1 MAADNNKTACGT
13 AGNCKKGF
21 SIALPWQILIGLLL
35 GAVFGATLPQYA
47 HYVDWAGQIFLRA
60 LKMIIIPL
68 VFTSL
73 VVGVASINSSKDLGR
88 LAGKTLAYYFVT
100 TAIAIVIGLL
110 LVNLIKPGVG
120 ANLPI
125 PENVDL
131 SSVGKSDTS
140 FMDQIISIVPSNI
153 FAEMSAGNILPVI
166 FFAIIFGFFITKS
179 AEKTRTTL
187 IDLCTSV
194 NDVIM
199 KITMFVIKLAPYGV
213 FAIVSNMLAKQM
225 AAGNSLLNLITS
237 LGVYIIVVWMGMLIQ
252 FFGVLPAGV
261 YFIARENPYRHMS
274 KLSTAILTAF
284 STCSSGAA
292 LPISMRDSEQ
302 KCGISSKITSFVLPL
317 GATVNMNGTALY
329 EGVTVLFIAQVY
341 GVEMTIVQQIVVL
354 GSVML
359 SAIGTAGIP
368 MAGFV
373 MLSIALS
380 VAGLPLEAMG
390 LVLAIDQLCDMPRTA
405 TNSYGDAC
413 GAVIIAKSEG
423 EKLTI

>member
-1 MAADNNKTACGT
+1 M
-13 AGNCKKGF
+13 KKI

-35 GAVFGATLPQYA
+35 GAVFGILLPQYA
-47 HYVDWAGQIFLRA
+47 GYIDWAGQIFLRA

-88 LAGKTLAYYFVT
+88 IAGKTLLYYLVT
-100 TAIAIVIGLL
+100 TAIAIAIGLV

-120 ANLPI
+120 ANLPM

-131 SSVGKSDTS
+131 STVGKSETS
-140 FMDQIISIVPSNI
+140 FIDQIIHIVPDNI
-153 FAEMSAGNILPVI
+153 FKEMSAGNILPVI
-166 FFAIIFGFFITKS
+166 FFAIIFGYFITRS
-179 AEKTRTTL
+179 GEKTRGIL
-187 IDLCTSV
+187 LDICNSI
-194 NDVIM
+194 NEVIM

-213 FAIVSNMLAKQM
+213 FAIVSNMLAKQIN
-225 AAGNSLLNLITS
+225 AGNSILDLISS
-237 LGVYIIVVWMGMLIQ
+237 LGIYLLIVWAGMLIQ

-261 YFIARENPYRHMS
+261 FFLGREHPYRHM
-274 KLSTAILTAF
+274 KKMSTAILTAF

-292 LPISMRDSEQ
+292 LPISMRDSET
-302 KCGISSKITSFVLPL
+302 KCGISNKITSFVLPL
-317 GATVNMNGTALY
+317 GATINMNGTALY

-341 GVEMTIVQQIVVL
+341 GIDMSVAQQLIVL
-354 GSVML
+354 GTVML

-413 GAVIIAKSEG
+413 GAVVIAKSEG

>member
-1 MAADNNKTACGT
+1 M
-13 AGNCKKGF
+13 KKIK
-21 SIALPWQILIGLLL
+21 IALPWQILIGLLL
-35 GAVFGATLPQYA
+35 GAVFGILLPQYA
-47 HYVDWAGQIFLRA
+47 GYIDWAGQIFLRA

-73 VVGVASINSSKDLGR
+73 VVGVASIQSSRDLGR
-88 LAGKTLAYYFVT
+88 IAGKTLLYYLAT
-100 TAIAIVIGLL
+100 TAIAIAIGLV

-120 ANLPI
+120 ANLPM
-125 PENVDL
+125 PENVDV
-131 SSVGKSDTS
+131 STIGRSNTS
-140 FMDQIISIVPSNI
+140 FMDQIIHIVPDNI
-153 FAEMSAGNILPVI
+153 FKEMSAGNILPVI
-166 FFAIIFGFFITKS
+166 FFAIIFGFFITRS
-179 AEKTRTTL
+179 GEKTKTTL
-187 IDLCTSV
+187 LDIC
-194 NDVIM
+194 NAINEVIM

-213 FAIVSNMLAKQM
+213 FAIVSNMLAKQIN
-225 AAGNSLLNLITS
+225 AGNSIVELISS
-237 LGVYIIVVWMGMLIQ
+237 LGIYLLVVWAGMLIQ
-252 FFGVLPAGV
+252 FFGVLPGGV
-261 YFIARENPYRHMS
+261 FLLGREHPYRHM
-274 KLSTAILTAF
+274 KKMSTAILTAF

-292 LPISMRDSEQ
+292 LPISMRDSET
-302 KCGISSKITSFVLPL
+302 KCGISNKITSFVLPL

-341 GVEMTIVQQIVVL
+341 GIDMSITQQLIVL
-354 GSVML
+354 GTVML

>member
-1 MAADNNKTACGT
+1 M
-13 AGNCKKGF
+13 KKLK
-21 SIALPWQILIGLLL
+21 IALPWQILIGLVL
-35 GAVFGATLPQYA
+35 GAVFGILLPKYA
-47 HYVDWAGQIFLRA
+47 HYIDWAGQIFLRA

-73 VVGVASINSSKDLGR
+73 VVGVASLNSSKDLGR
-88 LAGKTLAYYFVT
+88 LAGKTIGFYLVT
-100 TAIAIVIGLL
+100 TAIAIAIGLI
-110 LVNLIKPGVG
+110 LVNLIRPGVG
-120 ANLPI
+120 ANLPT
-125 PENVDL
+125 PQDVDL
-131 SSVGKSDTS
+131 STIGKSSTS
-140 FMDQIISIVPSNI
+140 FMDQIIGIVPANI
-153 FAEMSAGNILPVI
+153 FYEMSMGNILPVI
-166 FFAIIFGFFITKS
+166 FFAIIFGFFITKCGD
-179 AEKTRTTL
+179 KTRTTL
-187 IDLCTSV
+187 LDLCNAV

-199 KITMFVIKLAPYGV
+199 KITMFVISLAPIGV
-213 FAIVSNMLAKQM
+213 FAIISNMLAKQIL
-225 AAGNSLLNLITS
+225 AGNSISQLIAS
-237 LGVYIIVVWMGMLIQ
+237 LGIYLIVVWAGMIIQ
-252 FFGVLPAGV
+252 FFGVLPAAV
-261 YFIARENPYRHMS
+261 YFVGKEHPYRHMQ
-274 KLSTAILTAF
+274 KMSTAILTAF

-302 KCGISSKITSFVLPL
+302 KCGISNKITSFVLPL

-341 GVEMTIVQQIVVL
+341 GVDMSIAQQLIVL
-354 GSVML
+354 GTVML

-413 GAVIIAKSEG
+413 GAVVIAKSEG
-423 EKLTI
+423 ETLTI

>member
-1 MAADNNKTACGT
+1 M
-13 AGNCKKGF
+13 KKIK
-21 SIALPWQILIGLLL
+21 IALPWQILIGLLL
-35 GAVFGATLPQYA
+35 GAMFGITLPQYA
-47 HYVDWAGQIFLRA
+47 GYIDWAGQIFLRA

-88 LAGKTLAYYFVT
+88 IAGKTMLYYLAT
-100 TAIAIVIGLL
+100 TAIAIAIGLV
-110 LVNLIKPGVG
+110 LVNLVRPGVG
-120 ANLPI
+120 ANLPM

-131 SSVGKSDTS
+131 STVGKSQTS
-140 FMDQIISIVPSNI
+140 FMDQIIHIVPDNI
-153 FAEMSAGNILPVI
+153 FKEMSAGNILPVI
-166 FFAIIFGFFITKS
+166 FFAIIFGFFITRS
-179 AEKTRTTL
+179 AEKTKTTL
-187 IDLCTSV
+187 LDLCNSI
-194 NDVIM
+194 NEVIM
-199 KITMFVIKLAPYGV
+199 KITMFIIKLAPYGV
-213 FAIVSNMLAKQM
+213 FAIVSNMLAKQIN
-225 AAGNSLLNLITS
+225 AGNDILDLVQS
-237 LGVYIIVVWMGMLIQ
+237 LGIYLLVVWAGMLIQ

-261 YFIARENPYRHMS
+261 FFLGREHPYRPM
-274 KLSTAILTAF
+274 KKMSTAILTAF

-292 LPISMRDSEQ
+292 LPISMRDSEA
-302 KCGISSKITSFVLPL
+302 KCGISNKITSFVLPL

-341 GVEMTIVQQIVVL
+341 GIEMSIVQQLIVL
-354 GSVML
+354 GTVML